1 MRKVSFESSHLY
13 SSSNWK
19 SKGRDDIRTEHV
31 CMYMR
36 LCGFCY
42 SPSSQ
47 GLYKTKQNIKQI
59 IPYGISKEC
68 AVI

>member
-36 LCGFCY
+36 LCGSCY